1 MYILGINAYH
11 ADASACILKDN
22 LLIAASEEERF
33 GRLKHQ
39 AGFPLKSINFCIQK
53 AGIEINKVDFIAVN
67 SDPYSNF
74 SKKILYSLLNFK
86 SPLFLA
92 KKFFSRKS
100 PNKYNQEL
108 KKIYKADFINKIVN
122 VDHHLSHINSAY
134 FNSSFDEAACLSI
147 DGFGDFTSTKWGH
160 YSNDI
165 FKMGGQVN
173 FPHSMGIFYQSM
185 TQYLGFHKYG
195 DEYKV
200 MGLAPYGK
208 PKYIN
213 QLKLLVET
221 FSNGNFKLNLDYFNH
236 HKKNINFE
244 WKSGVPKFEML
255 FQERNMIDLLSL
267 KPRTPGSELNQNYID
282 LATSVQ
288 RVYEDVFL
296 DILNNLHDMYKCNNL
311 VLSGGCAMN
320 SVANG
325 KIYNNTKFKKIFIPP
340 AAGDSGGAIGAAYEV
355 IKNKKNEPKKYTLVN
370 ASIGPSFS
378 NEDIKV
384 VLDNN
389 SIFTNDEFEAIE
401 YKNPSDLIEFIVSEI
416 IRGGVI
422 GWFQGGMEW
431 GPRALGNRS
440 IICDPRRTDM
450 KEILNNKIKRRES
463 FRPFAPSIL
472 REYVSDWFEN
482 DDDVPFMSQV
492 YKIKKHK
499 RNTIPSVCHVDGTGR
514 LQTVTKKSNKKYYDL
529 IFRFF
534 EKTNVPMILNTSFNE
549 NEPIVCRPEEALD
562 TFLRTKMDILVME
575 DWLIKRKL

>member
-401 YKNPSDLIEFIVSEI
+401 YKNLSNLIEFVVSEI
-416 IRGGVI
+416 IRGNVI

>member
-213 QLKLLVET
+213 QLKMLVET

>member
-221 FSNGNFKLNLDYFNH
+221 FSNCNFKLNLDYFNH

>member
-39 AGFPLKSINFCIQK
+39 AGFPSKSISFCIQK
-53 AGIEINKVDFIAVN
+53 AGIEIDQVDFIAVN

-86 SPLFLA
+86 SPLILA

-100 PNKYNQEL
+100 PNKYNVEL
-108 KKIYKADFINKIVN
+108 NKIYKTDFINKIVN

-165 FKMGGQVN
+165 FKFGGQVN

-244 WKSGVPKFEML
+244 WKDGVPKFEML
-255 FQERNMIDLLSL
+255 FQEKYMTNLLSL
-267 KPRTPGSELNQNYID
+267 KPRTPGSELTQNYID

-288 RVYEDVFL
+288 RVYEEVFL

-311 VLSGGCAMN
+311 VISGGCAMN

-325 KIYNNTKFKKIFIPP
+325 KIYNNTKFKKLFIPP

-401 YKNPSDLIEFIVSEI
+401 YKNLSNLIEFVVSEI
-416 IRGGVI
+416 IRGNVI

-499 RNTIPSVCHVDGTGR
+499 RHIIPSVCHVDGTGR

-529 IFRFF
+529 IFSFF